1 MQAVNIPLDYAL
13 CSTDDECTFCED
25 TDEFCYC
32 EFDEGICYLLA
43 EDFEEDI
50 F

>member
-1 MQAVNIPLDYAL
+1 MQAVDFPLDAL
-13 CSTDDECTFCED
+13 CSTDDECSFCED

-43 EDFEEDI
+43 EDFDEYILD
-50 F
+50 